1 MKIKLTLCRHLGMTA
16 YALSAFASAGIS
28 TALGAPEQPPQPPPA
43 ASDRQSVGLE
53 GTVDLYLVNPDGQ
66 VDGLLFNNDTIVR
79 FPPHLS
85 EQLTET
91 VSPDDPV
98 KVNGFI
104 ESNNTLYA
112 WTITDLRT
120 QRSFSDT
127 PPGPSMA
134 RSAQNLIRQQMST
147 NGTIRAV
154 THALRGEPDGAILTD
169 GTIVHVPPPAG
180 EEYADLLQ
188 PGKSLA
194 AIGLGTA
201 NSYGRSLE
209 AIALG
214 SSPDQLQ
221 TVAAV
226 GPPCRGRR

>member
-1 MKIKLTLCRHLGMTA
+1 MKIKFTRRPHLALTA
-16 YALSAFASAGIS
+16 YALAVFASAGVS
-28 TALGAPEQPPQPPPA
+28 TVLNAQEQRPQPPPA
-43 ASDRQSVGLE
+43 SPDRQNVGLE

-66 VDGLLFNNDTIVR
+66 VDGLLLNNNTIVR

-85 EQLTET
+85 QQLTGT

-98 KVNGFI
+98 KVDGFT
-104 ESNNTLYA
+104 ESNNTIHA

-120 QRSFSDT
+120 QRSVSDT
-127 PPGPSMA
+127 PPGPGRMPA
-134 RSAQNLIRQQMST
+134 APNLVRQQMSAD
-147 NGTIRAV
+147 GTVRVV
-154 THALRGEPDGAILTD
+154 TYAPGGEPDGAILTD

-188 PGKSLA
+188 PGKRVA

-214 SSPDQLQ
+214 SSLNQLQ

-226 GPPCRGRR
+226 APPRRGRR